1 MTKRA
6 KRKTKIKNKFVIL
19 RLRLFENHAAV
30 AKIISL
36 FVEKTDFFL
45 WNVYFLVERRCSVAQ
60 KGFCKKKRF
69 SGELHNIFFMEN
81 LCGKGFLDV
90 KD

>member
-6 KRKTKIKNKFVIL
+6 KRKTKIKNKFAIL
-19 RLRLFENHAAV
+19 RLRLLENHAVV

-69 SGELHNIFFMEN
+69 SGELHNIFSWKTFVE
-81 LCGKGFLDV
+81 KEF
-90 KD
+90 